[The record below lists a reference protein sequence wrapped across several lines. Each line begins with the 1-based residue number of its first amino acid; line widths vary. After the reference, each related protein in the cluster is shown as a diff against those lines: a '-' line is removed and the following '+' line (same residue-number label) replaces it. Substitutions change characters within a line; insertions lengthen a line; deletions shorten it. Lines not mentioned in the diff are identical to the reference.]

1 LAGRKNGRAVG
12 KGVSA
17 DLAPQRA
24 AACSAAAL
32 IANACRS
39 MSNHITWM
47 GSAIEHMSRAELV
60 KALKAAVL
68 LLRSVSP
75 NTFIRPEVEVT
86 ATPSGTLIAR
96 TFKWAFIAAGHIWS
110 DDDRRSVQERL
121 DALATRYGFKGAVV
135 RFGPDRIEIEV
146 PQRLEIEQLLAL
158 QEWLACEKDSLDI
171 SQVP

>member
-1 LAGRKNGRAVG
+1 
-12 KGVSA
+12 
-17 DLAPQRA
+17 
-24 AACSAAAL
+24 
-32 IANACRS
+32 